1 MNSLPWEVRC
11 ETAYIPAGRDGK
23 DSEGFVCCYHTCR
36 QQFRSSLPRS
46 LISALRYKHL
56 GNDQVTATATP
67 GSYMVGTKPIHL
79 RGSLNFSM
87 TEQRRGLGT
96 SPPPSQCETH
106 SLTGENSPPPCPTLN
121 LILLPSIPFFL
132 LFHSRVHALNYL
144 CC

>member
-1 MNSLPWEVRC
+1 MGSELRGSGGFRYQELRGSGLPVSSPQAPLCPLLE
-11 ETAYIPAGRDGK
+11 
-23 DSEGFVCCYHTCR
+23 
-36 QQFRSSLPRS
+36 RSSLPRS

-132 LFHSRVHALNYL
+132 LFHSRFHALNYL